1 MTAIYDQIGEGYDTT
16 RKGDPGILSDLITLL
31 DIQKEKTYLDIACG
45 TGNYTA
51 ALSELGGKWHAFDQ
65 SEKMLCE
72 ARTKSENVNW
82 HEFDV
87 GKIDLKQSFFDWA
100 ICTLAIHH
108 FPNLLSAFTEISRV
122 LKPNAKWV
130 LLTATPEQ
138 MRSYWLCHYFPVMM
152 ERSCE
157 QMPSLEVAEEAM
169 SASGLKIDSTK
180 PFFITPELQ
189 DFFLY
194 SGKQRPEMYLSPKV
208 RGGISSFPN
217 FCSESEL
224 GNGLSKLQ
232 RDIESGE
239 IERVRE
245 DYRRELGD
253 YLFIVASKVQ

>member
-16 RKGDPGILSDLITLL
+16 RKVDVGILSDIVRLL

-51 ALSELGGKWHAFDQ
+51 ALSALGGKWHAFDQ

-72 ARTKSENVNW
+72 ARTKSESVNW
-82 HEFDV
+82 HQFDV
-87 GKIDLKQSFFDWA
+87 GNTGLQPNFFDGA
-100 ICTLAIHH
+100 VCTLAIHH

-130 LLTATPEQ
+130 LLTATPDQ

-152 ERSCE
+152 EKSCE
-157 QMPSLEVAEEAM
+157 QMPSLEVVEKAM
-169 SASGLKIDSTK
+169 LASGLKTDATK

-208 RGGISSFPN
+208 RAGISSFPN

-224 GNGLSKLQ
+224 RNGLLKLQ
-232 RDIESGE
+232 EDIESGE
-239 IERVRE
+239 IKRVRE
-245 DYRRELGD
+245 DYRCELGD
-253 YLFIVASKVQ
+253 YLFIVASKV